1 MAKRRRRGGSRGRP
15 RPPDPVILL
24 GRGNSMGKIRNQF
37 SSSKSTRRR
46 PWKSTIAARPFLS
59 LSHRRR
65 CSGYTARCYYY
76 LLLLL
81 LWRSFCITYIIILF
95 QSARQ
100 SPNDLR
106 RIFLLRLFFFHSFD
120 FCYAAEYSSDYRRCN
135 HLSRGRLYIIFYK
148 RRRGY
153 A

>member
-59 LSHRRR
+59 LSLAPSSLQRIY
-65 CSGYTARCYYY
+65 SALVLL

-106 RIFLLRLFFFHSFD
+106 RIFLLRYFFHSFD
-120 FCYAAEYSSDYRRCN
+120 FCYAAEYSSDYRRYN
-135 HLSRGRLYIIFYK
+135 HLSRAAI
-148 RRRGY
+148 
-153 A
+153 